1 MDLWTSAVF
10 GLLGLDEAFEL
21 SSVTCYA
28 SPMATTPKKSK
39 PRTPKQR
46 MASRRERLRAQGL
59 RPVQHWVPDLRDP
72 KVRADLRRQA
82 KLMAQHPENDA
93 IDAWNEAAYAWNAW
107 K

>member
-1 MDLWTSAVF
+1 MT
-10 GLLGLDEAFEL
+10 
-21 SSVTCYA
+21 
-28 SPMATTPKKSK
+28 TTPKKPKSLT
-39 PRTPKQR
+39 PRQR

-72 KVRADLRRQA
+72 KVLAAIRREA

-93 IDAWNEAAYAWNAW
+93 VDAWNEAAYDWSAW